1 MPRRPRARLPGTH
14 KVPDGN
20 PTYWDRFRK
29 RKKDVA
35 VRLGVPQVGSVQEG
49 DPEGRSKGLLLEND
63 PRARSNVRAL
73 RANPGSEF
81 DLKLEDLLAKISTY
95 AGCGQGSPRSVLQH
109 IFLGEG
115 VPVTFGGV
123 MCQDNIDNIK
133 QLLVD
138 LAQGD
143 LRAFQQGSNRIKALP
158 PESEYDYD
166 DFSEGTYL
174 IRQRAFAF
182 VSQVGPKIWSASF
195 DFIGGDLTDE
205 EVKAFEDYRVREEA
219 KRDPTQYQHIWML
232 IDHGNNSLDFHNKK
246 VPLSEFKPENYS
258 ELNRQWIPRLRDA
271 LFKPT
276 TTGRLTVLQGAP
288 GTGKTR
294 YLRALMQE
302 LGDGVCPVIL
312 PVSLASDLSNPR
324 MLGVLTGNR
333 DFERKKILLIIEDG
347 DGLIEKRERASS
359 VISDFLNVVDGLIG
373 EVVDLHIV
381 VTTNLQKKDF
391 DPAITRPGRLHSIL
405 YFEAL
410 EYSQAAIVYKRET
423 GEDLKKSQET
433 YTLAEIY
440 ALAQDHH
447 NGVRKKEAPTGQG
460 QYL

>member
-1 MPRRPRARLPGTH
+1 MPRRRIGEGH
-14 KVPDGN
+14 KIPDGS
-20 PTYWDRFRK
+20 PTYWDRFPR
-29 RKKDVA
+29 RKKNLDVR
-35 VRLGVPQVGSVQEG
+35 VGVPQVGPVQEG
-49 DPEGRSKGLLLEND
+49 SPEGRSEGLLLKD
-63 PRARSNVRAL
+63 DTRKSSDVRAL
-73 RANPGSEF
+73 RANPGTEF
-81 DLKLEDLLAKISTY
+81 NMKLEDLLAKIPEY

-115 VPVTFGGV
+115 VPIVFGGV

-133 QLLVD
+133 QLLTD

-143 LRAFQQGSNRIKALP
+143 LRSYQQSSNRIKLAP
-158 PESEYDYD
+158 PESEYEYD

-182 VSQVGPKIWSASF
+182 VSQVGPKIWSVSL
-195 DFIGGDLTDE
+195 DFVGGDLTEE
-205 EVKAFEDYRVREEA
+205 EVKAFDDFRVREEA
-219 KRDPTQYQHIWML
+219 KRDPTKYQSIWML
-232 IDHGNNSLDFHNKK
+232 IDHGNNTLDFHSKK
-246 VPLSEFKPENYS
+246 VPLSEFKTENYS
-258 ELNRQWIPRLRDA
+258 ELNRQWLPRLRDA

-276 TTGRLTVLQGAP
+276 TTGRLTVLQGPP

-302 LGDGVCPVIL
+302 LGDGVCPVVL

-333 DFERKKILLIIEDG
+333 DFEKKKVLLIIEDG

-373 EVVDLHIV
+373 EVIDLHIV

-391 DPAITRPGRLHSIL
+391 DPAITRPGRLHSVL

-410 EYSQAAIVYKRET
+410 EYSQAASVYKRET
-423 GEDLKKSQET
+423 GAELKKTQET

>member
-1 MPRRPRARLPGTH
+1 MSRHPLGRKT
-14 KVPDGN
+14 PDGN
-20 PTYWDRFRK
+20 PTHWDRFR
-29 RKKDVA
+29 RSKKSLA
-35 VRLGVPQVGSVQEG
+35 VRLGVPQVGDVQEG
-49 DPEGRSKGLLLEND
+49 SPEGRSEGLLLEDD
-63 PRARSNVRAL
+63 PRESRDMQAL
-73 RANPGSEF
+73 RANPGSKF
-81 DLKLEDLLAKISTY
+81 NMKLEDLLAKIPEY

-115 VPVTFGGV
+115 VPIVYGGV
-123 MCQDNIDNIK
+123 ISQENIDNIK
-133 QLLVD
+133 QLITD

-143 LRAFQQGSNRIKALP
+143 LRSYQQGSNRLKAVP
-158 PESEYDYD
+158 PENEYDYD

-174 IRQRAFAF
+174 IRNRAFAF
-182 VSQVGPKIWSASF
+182 ISQIGPRTWSASF
-195 DFIGGDLTDE
+195 DFVGGDLTDE
-205 EVKAFEDYRVREEA
+205 EAKAFDAYRVREDA

-246 VPLSEFKPENYS
+246 VPLSEFKPDNYS
-258 ELNRQWIPRLRDA
+258 ETNRQWIPRLRNA

-302 LGDGVCPVIL
+302 LGNGVCPVVL
-312 PVSLASDLSNPR
+312 PVSLAADLSNPR
-324 MLGVLTGNR
+324 MLGVLTGNC
-333 DFERKKILLIIEDG
+333 DFEKKKVLLIIEDG
-347 DGLIEKRERASS
+347 DSLIEKRERASS

-373 EVVDLHIV
+373 EVIDLHIV

-391 DPAITRPGRLHSIL
+391 DPAITRPGRLHSVL

-410 EYSQAAIVYKRET
+410 EFSQAADVYKRET
-423 GEDLKKSQET
+423 GEELKKTQDT

-447 NGVRKKEAPTGQG
+447 NGVRKKEVPTGQG